1 MIEAM
6 AWLNIASKTARKPG
20 TRLVVDNTNA
30 QALTM
35 QAKAVMTNTKTAEPK
50 ASLSA

>member
-30 QALTM
+30 LALTM
-35 QAKAVMTNTKTAEPK
+35 QAKCIIQRGVKQTEF
-50 ASLSA
+50 